1 MANGQTT
8 AQNNL
13 NLFVQWVATMDD
25 DSYRQIIY
33 RGKLSRSEII
43 KGCSFGT
50 SALRQNP
57 KIKTA
62 LAELETNLQE
72 RGVLPQLTEKAKVE
86 QSEAKQHDRT
96 SRKAATDAKRIAQ
109 LEQEVLEL
117 KARLKRYGD
126 LSEVLLEM
134 GVDV

>member
-13 NLFVQWVATMDD
+13 NSFVQWVATMDD

-96 SRKAATDAKRIAQ
+96 SRKAATDAKRIAY

-117 KARLKRYGD
+117 KARLKRYSD

>member
-13 NLFVQWVATMDD
+13 NSFVQWVATMDD

-96 SRKAATDAKRIAQ
+96 SRKSATDARRIAQ

>member
-1 MANGQTT
+1 MANGQEA
-8 AQNNL
+8 AQKNL
-13 NLFVQWVATMDD
+13 EAFIQWTATMDD
-25 DSYRQIIY
+25 EDYKQIIY

-72 RGVLPQLTEKAKVE
+72 RGVLPQLTDKAKVE
-86 QSEAKQHDRT
+86 QAEPKQHDRT

>member
-1 MANGQTT
+1 MANGK
-8 AQNNL
+8 AEQNL
-13 NLFVQWVATMDD
+13 EAFIQWTATMDD
-25 DSYRQIIY
+25 DGYKQIIH
-33 RGKLSRSEII
+33 RGKLSRGEIAT
-43 KGCSFGT
+43 GCDFGR
-50 SALRQNP
+50 SALNQNP

-72 RGVLPQLTEKAKVE
+72 RGVLPNLTVKAKAE
-86 QSEAKQHDRT
+86 QAEPKQHDRT
-96 SRKAATDAKRIAQ
+96 TRKAATDAKRIAQ